1 MKKLLDYMLES
12 LLNESDENKN
22 DKGSENTGKIKELK
36 SKIVNALSK
45 QTDLKS
51 FVGLINRILE
61 KASSDDNAALWYE
74 ALKTLFDGQEDNGI
88 EEVQY
93 EAQSE
98 NIPVSKLYPTQSEID
113 ITNSAKWTDPTNLN
127 KYNAIYN
134 IFKQDDFG
142 ASFGCPVLV
151 YNDGKKYWIID
162 GHHRWSQVALLNPM
176 GGLACLVVTGSEK
189 VQDFLKVTQGAMAS
203 VIANRELNNI
213 PSKTKGL
220 PVGDAKPENNIFG
233 KALEGDALAAR
244 VKKLFEDKK
253 TSELVVEKFNEAS
266 KDQDIKNKLEKIGVN
281 EITSVD
287 DVAKL
292 VTSNR
297 DKMIERKQVPENW
310 AAPRPVMPQTDK
322 GSVKGEKDESPA
334 PDVDGTAL
342 NKIKNGAMPK
352 LS

>member
-12 LLNESDENKN
+12 LLIESDENKN

-74 ALKTLFDGQEDNGI
+74 ALKTLFDGQKDDGI
-88 EEVQY
+88 EEVTY
-93 EAQSE
+93 KAESE

-113 ITNSAKWTDPTNLN
+113 IVNSAKWVKPDMLN
-127 KYNAIYN
+127 KDAVKAIFN
-134 IFKQDDFG
+134 EKDFG

-162 GHHRWSQVALLNPM
+162 GHHRWSQVALLNPE
-176 GGLACLVVTGSEK
+176 GGLACLVVEGKEK

-203 VIANRELNNI
+203 VLANRELNNI

-233 KALEGDALAAR
+233 QALKGD
-244 VKKLFEDKK
+244 KLTERIKQMLEETKSGD
-253 TSELVVEKFNEAS
+253 LLVEKLKEQN
-266 KDQDIKNKLEKIGVN
+266 IKVEN
-281 EITSVD
+281 VD